1 MQSQVCNEATYF
13 EQSKYS
19 TLKLFKKG
27 ENWHCGLCD
36 VCLFYNQQLF
46 QIVLAVVLVAASAQE
61 EARDARLLAGIPAGY
76 AGLPVGYAGLPA
88 GYAGLPAGYAGLPA
102 GYAGLPAAHAGYAGI
117 PYPYAAPA
125 AIPAAIPA
133 PVPVN
138 YALPPVRE
146 VEGAPIV
153 SQTVEKVEQHGY
165 SIRY

>member
-1 MQSQVCNEATYF
+1 MGQFF
-13 EQSKYS
+13 ESHHTQLHITMY
-19 TLKLFKKG
+19 KL
-27 ENWHCGLCD
+27 
-36 VCLFYNQQLF
+36 
-46 QIVLAVVLVAASAQE
+46 IVLAVV
-61 EARDARLLAGIPAGY
+61 
-76 AGLPVGYAGLPA
+76 PA

-125 AIPAAIPA
+125 AIPA

-146 VEGAPIV
+146 VEGAPTV

>member
-1 MQSQVCNEATYF
+1 MG
-13 EQSKYS
+13 KL
-19 TLKLFKKG
+19 TLHSG
-27 ENWHCGLCD
+27 HCD
-36 VCLFYNQQLF
+36 VCLFFNQQLF

-61 EARDARLLAGIPAGY
+61 EARDARLLAALPAGY
-76 AGLPVGYAGLPA
+76 AGLPV
-88 GYAGLPAGYAGLPA
+88 GYAGLPA

>member
-1 MQSQVCNEATYF
+1 MGQFF
-13 EQSKYS
+13 ESHRTQLHITMY
-19 TLKLFKKG
+19 KL
-27 ENWHCGLCD
+27 
-36 VCLFYNQQLF
+36 
-46 QIVLAVVLVAASAQE
+46 IVLAVVLVAASAQE
-61 EARDARLLAGIPAGY
+61 EARDARLLAG
-76 AGLPVGYAGLPA
+76 LPA
-88 GYAGLPAGYAGLPA
+88 GYAGLPAGYAGLPT

>member
-1 MQSQVCNEATYF
+1 MGQFF
-13 EQSKYS
+13 ESHHTQLHITMY
-19 TLKLFKKG
+19 KLT
-27 ENWHCGLCD
+27 
-36 VCLFYNQQLF
+36 
-46 QIVLAVVLVAASAQE
+46 VLAVVLVAASAQE
-61 EARDARLLAGIPAGY
+61 EARDARLLAALPAGY
-76 AGLPVGYAGLPA
+76 AGLPV

-117 PYPYAAPA
+117 PYPYAA
-125 AIPAAIPA
+125 PAAIPA

>member
-1 MQSQVCNEATYF
+1 MGQFF
-13 EQSKYS
+13 ESHHTQLHITMY
-19 TLKLFKKG
+19 KL
-27 ENWHCGLCD
+27 
-36 VCLFYNQQLF
+36 
-46 QIVLAVVLVAASAQE
+46 IVLAVVLVAASAQE
-61 EARDARLLAGIPAGY
+61 EARDARLLAALPAGY

-88 GYAGLPAGYAGLPA
+88 GYAGLPAGH
-102 GYAGLPAAHAGYAGI
+102 AAYAGI
-117 PYPYAAPA
+117 PYPYAA
-125 AIPAAIPA
+125 PAAIPA

>member
-1 MQSQVCNEATYF
+1 MGQFF
-13 EQSKYS
+13 ESHHTQLHITMY
-19 TLKLFKKG
+19 KL
-27 ENWHCGLCD
+27 
-36 VCLFYNQQLF
+36 
-46 QIVLAVVLVAASAQE
+46 I
-61 EARDARLLAGIPAGY
+61 LLAALPAGY

-102 GYAGLPAAHAGYAGI
+102 GYAGLP
-117 PYPYAAPA
+117 YPYAA
-125 AIPAAIPA
+125 PAAIPA

-153 SQTVEKVEQHGY
+153 SQTSEKVEQHGY